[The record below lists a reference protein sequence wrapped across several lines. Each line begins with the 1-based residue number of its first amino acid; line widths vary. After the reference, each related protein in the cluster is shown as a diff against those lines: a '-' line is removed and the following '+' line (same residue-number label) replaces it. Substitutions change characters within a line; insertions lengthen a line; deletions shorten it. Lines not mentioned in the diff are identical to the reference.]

1 MSRKSIGFPLWD
13 AETPKVGPAAHPAI
27 AVTFHLHQAQKFQS
41 ALCFFEAKRM
51 WRIELFISYLV
62 MQNQLNSIL
71 CIVTE
76 LSGYTKTNMEYGS
89 FKQLQIIK
97 VRRCSR
103 IRILHSFTF
112 VPQFSLVSECD
123 DVCKVSSCDLQADK
137 AVTSET
143 DLVDNHEER
152 AWVLYMIHCISHG
165 MCNNVPLL
173 PLCLDA
179 AKKNKCHFDFCY
191 QYNQSTK

>member
-1 MSRKSIGFPLWD
+1 M
-13 AETPKVGPAAHPAI
+13 
-27 AVTFHLHQAQKFQS
+27 
-41 ALCFFEAKRM
+41 
-51 WRIELFISYLV
+51 
-62 MQNQLNSIL
+62 
-71 CIVTE
+71 
-76 LSGYTKTNMEYGS
+76 
-89 FKQLQIIK
+89 
-97 VRRCSR
+97 
-103 IRILHSFTF
+103 
-112 VPQFSLVSECD
+112 SECD

-179 AKKNKCHFDFCY
+179 AKKNNVTSTFVINTTKA
-191 QYNQSTK
+191 QSRNKDMTQKQ